1 MATSCVVAQENGHR
15 YKNGRLIGR
24 QICAIVIENI
34 LCCSDREL
42 PDKLEEYNLLNEL
55 DYKKKPH
62 YSVSSKVRK
71 LIGSEAI
78 NKIFQF
84 IIQQYYKDRRK
95 IVRLIAIDS
104 TFIQTY
110 SKQDKGARY
119 GYVTTPKRDQY
130 KNKKQKSLKQGYKQH
145 TIYDVETDIPL
156 YTKILPAN
164 IHDSQVFEILFE
176 YVKQNFNIAINAKFL
191 AESVYDSTKIYEI
204 LRYYNI
210 TPAIAENGRGHYKSK
225 KPKDLEYGKR
235 WAIERFFSK
244 IKRIKRKLNLLNNRF
259 FGLERVS
266 FHVNTVLLAY
276 LIRYINLEI

>member
-1 MATSCVVAQENGHR
+1 M
-15 YKNGRLIGR
+15 
-24 QICAIVIENI
+24 
-34 LCCSDREL
+34 CCSDREL

-62 YSVSSKVRK
+62 YSVFSKVRK

-276 LIRYINLEI
+276 LIRYII